1 MHRRPVTVALKM
13 SPNKALCALVAALAL
28 QGTACAE
35 APPATGWYLAG
46 ALGLLQFIV
55 VPEASARDRAY
66 YDRIIEEVCSDD
78 TASCFLRF
86 FTNTR
91 GVAMSFPLPDAVL
104 AEPTVMYQHSAKHGT
119 GQFQWS
125 CRLGLAESACF

>member
-1 MHRRPVTVALKM
+1 MCCLLAAIVTL
-13 SPNKALCALVAALAL
+13 PAAA
-28 QGTACAE
+28 GE
-35 APPATGWYLAG
+35 APPAADWQLAG
-46 ALGLLQFIV
+46 RLGLLQFIV

-66 YDRIIEEVCSDD
+66 YARIIDTVCSDD

-86 FTNTR
+86 FTNAS

-104 AEPTVMYQHSAKHGT
+104 AEPTVMFQRSAKHRT
-119 GQFQWS
+119 EQFQWS

>member
-1 MHRRPVTVALKM
+1 MKLKTG
-13 SPNKALCALVAALAL
+13 LCLLAAVFVVP
-28 QGTACAE
+28 ACAAPE
-35 APPATGWYLAG
+35 APPATDWHFAG
-46 ALGLLQFIV
+46 RLGLLQFIV

-66 YDRIIEEVCSDD
+66 YDRIIETVCDDD

-86 FTNTR
+86 FTNAS

-104 AEPTVMYQHSAKHGT
+104 AEPTVMFQRSAKHQRE
-119 GQFQWS
+119 QFQWS

>member
-1 MHRRPVTVALKM
+1 MRLNRMCCLLAAIVTL
-13 SPNKALCALVAALAL
+13 PAAAV
-28 QGTACAE
+28 E
-35 APPATGWYLAG
+35 APPAADWHLAG
-46 ALGLLQFIV
+46 RLGLLQFIV

-66 YDRIIEEVCSDD
+66 YDRVIDTVCSDD

-86 FTNTR
+86 FTNAS

-104 AEPTVMYQHSAKHGT
+104 AEPTVMFQRSAKHRT
-119 GQFQWS
+119 EQFQWS

>member
-1 MHRRPVTVALKM
+1 MRLNRICCLLAAIITLPAVAEET
-13 SPNKALCALVAALAL
+13 PAAD
-28 QGTACAE
+28 
-35 APPATGWYLAG
+35 WHLAG
-46 ALGLLQFIV
+46 RLGLLQFIV

-66 YDRIIEEVCSDD
+66 YDRIIDTVCSDD

-86 FTNTR
+86 FTNAS

-104 AEPTVMYQHSAKHGT
+104 AEPTVMFQRSAKHRT
-119 GQFQWS
+119 EQFQWS